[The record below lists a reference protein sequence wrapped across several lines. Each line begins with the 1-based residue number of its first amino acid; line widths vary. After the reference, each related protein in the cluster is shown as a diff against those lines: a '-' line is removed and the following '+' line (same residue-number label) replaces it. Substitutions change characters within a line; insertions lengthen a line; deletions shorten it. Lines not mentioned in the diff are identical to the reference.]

1 MAQKIRV
8 MLVDD
13 SAIVRGLM
21 QRALSADPAME
32 IVATAV
38 DGQMALDFLKR
49 TKVDIIVLDIEMPVM
64 DGLTALPQLMKLAP
78 STRIIMASTLTMRN
92 AEISLKAMQLGAAD
106 YLAKP
111 SATGGTEVQ
120 EFYRQLISKVKALA
134 PAEARPAATPAHAL
148 NEPPLP
154 VAGAVGNVRPM
165 PNPMPAGALA
175 IASST
180 GGPQALMTV
189 FEHMKGRKL
198 RAPVFVT
205 QHMPPTFTTILA
217 THISKASGHDCHE
230 AKDGETVMP
239 GVIYVAPGDYHMTVE
254 RVGNDVKLKLD
265 QNPQENFCRPAADPM
280 LRSLAKV
287 YGAKLLVSVLTGIGA
302 DGTRGAAEAVAAG
315 GIVVAQDEASCI
327 VYGMP
332 RAIAEAKLASA
343 ILPLAQMGGYLA
355 KAVT

>member
-49 TKVDIIVLDIEMPVM
+49 TQVDIIILDIEMPVM

-78 STRIIMASTLTMRN
+78 NTRIIMASTLTMRN
-92 AEISLKAMQLGAAD
+92 AEISLKALQLGAAD

-120 EFYRQLISKVKALA
+120 EFYRQLIAKVKALA
-134 PAEARPAATPAHAL
+134 PAAIRTALTNAL

-154 VAGAVGNVRPM
+154 VAGAAGNVRPV

-189 FEHMKGRKL
+189 FEQMKGRKL
-198 RAPVFVT
+198 RVPVFIT

-230 AKDGETVMP
+230 AKDGETVVP

-254 RVGNDVKLKLD
+254 RVGAEVKLKLD

-302 DGTRGAAEAVAAG
+302 DGTRGAADAVAAG
-315 GIVVAQDEASCI
+315 GIVVTQDEASCI

-343 ILPLAQMGGYLA
+343 ILPLNQMGSYLA